1 MVCEYVKRLYLNP
14 EFTLRQPRGSNWAK
28 GIPKVTYSQ
37 GQKSSYDCPF
47 PYETAFFQE
56 GVVEGNSAAMPLSF
70 RIQIKLDQTFKMRYT
85 MSQKSNWF

>member
-1 MVCEYVKRLYLNP
+1 MKVVLYEKL
-14 EFTLRQPRGSNWAK
+14 FILR
-28 GIPKVTYSQ
+28 YSQ

-70 RIQIKLDQTFKMRYT
+70 RIQIMLDQTFKMRYS
-85 MSQKSNWF
+85 MSQNYHWIQK